1 MGRSRSLII
10 NSQFQPFSMQEMLQ
24 PVLMADQEH
33 KNIEEAYTQ
42 LNAQA
47 SNLQQVLDEQR
58 DSKAYELYQNYKK
71 NLEESVDELSK
82 RGLNTQS
89 RRALN
94 NVRTS
99 FASDISPIQQAIER
113 KGQLQEAQRQAR
125 ERDDSLLFSKGAGE
139 ISIDDLMADPTISY
153 DSVSGKSLESM
164 AARAATSLT
173 KEIRDRP
180 TKWSSILG
188 GQLYERIQKRGFR
201 IEEVLE
207 AVKGNPEA
215 SEVLRQIEKDVL
227 DSSNI
232 RSWNNQEATDTAL
245 RHIRMGL
252 WQAVGQDDIDR
263 VQNRGYSPGGEDPE
277 YPPGPSEPS
286 IYRGVP
292 ITGRGEGNYDD
303 IMKEIDTLEEYLD
316 FDFENDH
323 YLESRED
330 LKEEYEQ
337 FKQDMLRPGP
347 QPINP
352 RGGGFREFFKKGDP
366 PKNPEEHKQDRI
378 ITHLESLGV
387 RNKEDLIR
395 VIKDKYNEA
404 SKTAVRNQ
412 TYVLNLDNLKTAQDK
427 INTSLGIQGLKTV
440 YNYENGK
447 REGKASASQVTQ
459 LLKDK
464 DYNIFYD
471 PKYGIGITGTSGKGI
486 KSFILDDE
494 SLTNITVN
502 DNATGR
508 PKNILTAQR
517 EAALQQIEAGDMN
530 GAKETI
536 DYIMNFIAASQTD
549 VYETKEYIKNK

>member
-33 KNIEEAYTQ
+33 KNIEEAYAQ
-42 LNAQA
+42 LDAQA
-47 SNLQQVLDEQR
+47 SNLQHVLDEQR
-58 DSKAYELYQNYKK
+58 DPNASKLYQNYKK

-99 FASDISPIQQAIER
+99 FASDISRIQQAIER

-125 ERDDSLLFSKGAGE
+125 ERDDSLFFSKGAGE

-188 GQLYERIQKRGFR
+188 EQFYERIQKRGFR

-207 AVKGNPEA
+207 AVQGNPEA
-215 SEVLRQIEKDVL
+215 AEELRQIEKDVL
-227 DSSNI
+227 ESSNVI
-232 RSWNNQEATDTAL
+232 SWNNQEATDTAL
-245 RHIRMGL
+245 RYIRMGL

-263 VQNRGYSPGGEDPE
+263 LQNRGYIPKGQTGDPE
-277 YPPGPSEPS
+277 YPPEPS

-292 ITGRGEGNYDD
+292 ITGRGKGNYDD
-303 IMKEIDTLEEYLD
+303 IMKEVDKLEEYLD
-316 FDFENDH
+316 FDFEDDH

-330 LKEEYEQ
+330 LKKEYELDRQ
-337 FKQDMLRPGP
+337 LMQNPGP
-347 QPINP
+347 RPINP
-352 RGGGFREFFKKGDP
+352 RGETFSDFFKKGDP
-366 PKNPEEHKQDRI
+366 PKSPEERKQGRI
-378 ITHLESLGV
+378 IKHLESLGV
-387 RNKEDLIR
+387 RNKEDLIK
-395 VIKDKYNEA
+395 VIKDKYTEA
-404 SKTAVRNQ
+404 SKTAIRNQ
-412 TYVLNLDNLKTAQDK
+412 TYVLNLDNLKPAQNR
-427 INTSLGIQGLKTV
+427 INTSLGIQGLNTV
-440 YNYENGK
+440 YNYENGERK
-447 REGKASASQVTQ
+447 GKASASQVTQ

-471 PKYGIGITGTSGKGI
+471 PKYGIGITGTTDKGS

-517 EAALQQIEAGDMN
+517 EAALQQIEAGDMK

>member
-33 KNIEEAYTQ
+33 KNIEEAYAQ
-42 LNAQA
+42 LDAQA
-47 SNLQQVLDEQR
+47 SNLQHVLDEQR
-58 DSKAYELYQNYKK
+58 DPNASKLYQNYKK
-71 NLEESVDELSK
+71 NLEESIDELAK

-99 FASDISPIQQAIER
+99 FASDITRIQQAIER

-125 ERDDSLLFSKGAGE
+125 ERDDSMLFSKRAGE
-139 ISIDDLMADPTISY
+139 ISIDDLMADPTMSY
-153 DSVSGKSLESM
+153 DSFSGKSLESM
-164 AARAATSLT
+164 SARAAAVLT
-173 KEIRDRP
+173 KQIRDYP
-180 TKWSSILG
+180 TKWSKILD
-188 GQLYERIQKRGFR
+188 GQHYERLQRRGFKM
-201 IEEVLE
+201 EEVLE
-207 AVKGNPEA
+207 AVRGNPEA
-215 SEVLRQIEKDVL
+215 AAELRQIEKDVMEA
-227 DSSNI
+227 SGI
-232 RSWNNQEATDTAL
+232 AGWNNKEAWEEGL
-245 RHIRMGL
+245 RYARTGL

-263 VQNRGYSPGGEDPE
+263 VQNRGYSPGGAGPE
-277 YPPGPSEPS
+277 NPPGPPEPS

-292 ITGRGEGNYDD
+292 VTRKGEGNYDD
-303 IMKEIDTLEEYLD
+303 IMKEVDKLEEYLD
-316 FDFENDH
+316 FDFEDDH

-330 LKEEYEQ
+330 LKKEYEL
-337 FKQDMLRPGP
+337 DRELMLRPGP
-347 QPINP
+347 RPINP
-352 RGGGFREFFKKGDP
+352 RGETFSDFFKKGDP
-366 PKNPEEHKQDRI
+366 QKNPEEHKQDRI

-404 SKTAVRNQ
+404 SKTAIRNQ
-412 TYVLNLDNLKTAQDK
+412 TYVLNLDNLKTAQDR
-427 INTSLGIQGLKTV
+427 INTSLGIQGLNTV
-440 YNYENGK
+440 YNYEDGK
-447 REGKASASQVTQ
+447 RKGRATNSQVTQ

-471 PKYGIGITGTSGKGI
+471 PKYGIGITGTSGKGV

-494 SLTNITVN
+494 SLTNITVD
-502 DNATGR
+502 DNTTGR

-517 EAALQQIEAGDMN
+517 EAALQQIEAGDMT
-530 GAKETI
+530 GAKKTI

-549 VYETKEYIKNK
+549 VYETKEYTKNK